1 MFCELR
7 RKKQQPSEQECTQI
21 LDKELSGVLAT
32 FGDEGYP
39 YIVPLN
45 YYYEN
50 SKVYFHCAKT
60 GHKINTIKKNSN
72 VSFCVVSKE
81 TILPEAYAT
90 SFRSVIVFGKV
101 RIIEDDEQKRVA
113 IRRIAKKYAPK
124 NSEQRLHDEIARDWQ
139 SLCILELTI
148 EHMSGKESLDLARMK
163 RDGQRS

>member
-7 RKKQQPSEQECTQI
+7 RKKQQLSEQECTQI

-72 VSFCVVSKE
+72 VSF
-81 TILPEAYAT
+81 AT